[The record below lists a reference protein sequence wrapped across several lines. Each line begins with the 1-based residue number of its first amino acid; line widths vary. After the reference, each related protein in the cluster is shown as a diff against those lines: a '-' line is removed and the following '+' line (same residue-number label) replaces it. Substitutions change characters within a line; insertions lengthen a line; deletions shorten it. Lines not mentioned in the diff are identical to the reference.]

1 MVCRDL
7 LSTGTGPGEHRPL
20 GDRHMGMLSVCLR
33 VSIMTVTSGLVR
45 IKTGIPFQSSG
56 IKLTSVFRSVREA
69 GDCPLYRLLLRIPLW
84 ENNFEFNR
92 SEHKYDHFR
101 VHASAEEPIY

>member
-20 GDRHMGMLSVCLR
+20 RDKHMGMLFACLR
-33 VSIMTVTSGLVR
+33 VFIMTSGLDR
-45 IKTGIPFQSSG
+45 IKTGILFQSGG

-69 GDCPLYRLLLRIPLW
+69 GDCPLYRLLLWIPLW

-92 SEHKYDHFR
+92 MEHKYDHFH
-101 VHASAEEPIY
+101 VHVSAEEPVY